1 MTVSEQIISVLDALC
16 EKFGIAINWT
26 EENVIP
32 YVETLF
38 RKLITYET
46 VSSILWLVFDILI
59 LIAIA
64 LLIKKIGPRIV
75 KGAFYEEELGWIFVF
90 VVGGILI
97 GIVTMVAIGDITIQ
111 IEDITKCALFPE
123 MYIFEYLKTLM

>member
-32 YVETLF
+32 YVEVLC

-46 VSSILWLVFDILI
+46 VNSIIWLVFDILI

-64 LLIKKIGPRIV
+64 LLIKKIGPRAV
-75 KGAFYEEELGWIFVF
+75 SGAFYEEELGWIFVF
-90 VVGGILI
+90 VVGGIVM
-97 GIVTMVAIGDITIQ
+97 GIATIVAISNIACQ
-111 IEDITKCALFPE
+111 IEDITKCTLFPE